1 VPLTVSDAAKR
12 AVTSDGNGSRPE
24 VRRYRHKKSVVVDSQ
39 FSLKPTF
46 NGNLSA
52 MAGG

>member
-1 VPLTVSDAAKR
+1 
-12 AVTSDGNGSRPE
+12 VTATGRDLKFVAIG
-24 VRRYRHKKSVVVDSQ
+24 HKKSVVVDSQ